1 MENIKN
7 LISSRVVDFVGPSE
21 MMEAIASKYRKVVK
35 DIYYFEDGVSENY
48 IFQFF
53 GACVNPD
60 IFNEYLNDGL
70 RLGMYGN
77 PDYQIILDGARTLK
91 NFLYDSYQ
99 DKSMIGQKKKRVLR
113 FRTLLLLFQILF

>member
-1 MENIKN
+1 MKNIKD

-21 MMEAIASKYRKVVK
+21 MMEAIASKYRKVAK
-35 DIYYFEDGVSENY
+35 DVYYFEDGVRENY

-70 RLGMYGN
+70 RPEMYGN
-77 PDYQIILDGARTLK
+77 PDYQIILDGPCTLK